1 MSMSK
6 TSVAKTATEKR
17 LTPNTKRRQTL
28 KDVIASRTV
37 QSAIASGKFVF
48 PRMSGAA
55 AAELMKSA
63 GILTPTGKLTKSY
76 RLRVLPLFH

>member
-6 TSVAKTATEKR
+6 ASVAKAGTKKS
-17 LTPNTKRRQTL
+17 LTPNTKRVQTL
-28 KDVIASRTV
+28 KDVMASPAV

-48 PRMSGAA
+48 PKLSGAA

-63 GILTPTGKLTKSY
+63 GILTPAGKLTKSY
-76 RLRVLPLFH
+76 RLRVLPLFN

>member
-1 MSMSK
+1 MSK
-6 TSVAKTATEKR
+6 TSIAKSPAKKR
-17 LTPNTKRRQTL
+17 LTPNTKRGQTL
-28 KDVIASRTV
+28 KDVMASPAV

-48 PRMSGAA
+48 PKMSGAV